1 MTLPFKREVVG
12 GKFQRHITFTNLEIG
27 IWLLSLIVSDQK
39 NLSEFLKFMHPYK
52 LLLKSF

>member
-12 GKFQRHITFTNLEIG
+12 GNFQRHITFTNLEIG
-27 IWLLSLIVSDQK
+27 IWLLSLLVSDQK

>member
-12 GKFQRHITFTNLEIG
+12 GNFQRHIRFTNLEIG

-39 NLSEFLKFMHPYK
+39 NLSEFLKFTHPYK

>member
-12 GKFQRHITFTNLEIG
+12 GNFQRHITFTNLEIG

-39 NLSEFLKFMHPYK
+39 NLSEFIKFMHPYK

>member
-1 MTLPFKREVVG
+1 MKFPFKREVVG

>member
-1 MTLPFKREVVG
+1 MTLPFKRKVIG
-12 GKFQRHITFTNLEIG
+12 GMFQRHFLFTNLEIG

-39 NLSEFLKFMHPYK
+39 NLSEFLKLTHLYE